1 MLKTSRTSLLRLI
14 KSNPC
19 CYFLKYLFQR
29 LAEIALTSAC
39 GYEDLSDFQVLLP
52 CLASQKPFR
61 RFIKE
66 LTDLSLDATKN
77 PAKIEPLIVSLNFI

>member
-1 MLKTSRTSLLRLI
+1 MLKASRTSLLRLI

-29 LAEIALTSAC
+29 LAELALTSD
-39 GYEDLSDFQVLLP
+39 YDHEDLSDFQVLLP
-52 CLASQKPFR
+52 YLVSQKPFR
-61 RFIKE
+61 QFIKE
-66 LTDLSLDATKN
+66 LAELSLDATKN